1 MTEQWL
7 VEGQIVSECLQAWTR
22 GCYKPEC
29 ILFFLDPLKKTSVNR
44 KFQLFLLNW
53 HVLFL
58 YFIWQL
64 IFILL
69 SGERN
74 KASDTENRY
83 DMNKKHMLDRLIAKH
98 IWNPIA
104 WSKHEP
110 DANPPPLKKTK
121 KRKQKKKKTPK
132 KLGKKQKKQN
142 QKTPNQYQ
150 YFHFTYYRH

>member
-29 ILFFLDPLKKTSVNR
+29 IFFLDPLKKTSVNR

-110 DANPPPLKKTK
+110 DANPPPSKKQNKTK
-121 KRKQKKKKTPK
+121 KHLTSI
-132 KLGKKQKKQN
+132 N
-142 QKTPNQYQ
+142 T
-150 YFHFTYYRH
+150 FTLRITDISSYVRI